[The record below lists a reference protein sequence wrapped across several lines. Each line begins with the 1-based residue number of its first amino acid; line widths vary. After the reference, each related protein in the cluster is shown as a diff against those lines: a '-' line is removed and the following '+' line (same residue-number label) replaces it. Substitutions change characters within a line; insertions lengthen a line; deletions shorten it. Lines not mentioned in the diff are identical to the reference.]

1 MSKPTTV
8 LLILM
13 AATFARESLAEPVYS
28 KPHDLLVEAIQEGR
42 ASGVLEGKV
51 AEHFTRQFHS
61 TGPLLVTAKV
71 IQSFP
76 RGDCKR
82 LEMVFTKKDVQTPK
96 GLTDA
101 ILKTQLNYCL
111 DGRPPIGLQGRVQ

>member
-1 MSKPTTV
+1 MNKSTAV
-8 LLILM
+8 FLILM
-13 AATFARESLAEPVYS
+13 AAFARESLAEPIYS
-28 KPHDLLVEAIQEGR
+28 NPHDLLVKAIQLGR

-61 TGPLLVTAKV
+61 TGPLLASATV

-76 RGDCKR
+76 RADCKR
-82 LEMVFTKKDVQTPK
+82 LEMVFTKKDVDTPK

-101 ILKTQLNYCL
+101 IMKTRLNYCL
-111 DGRPPIGLQGRVQ
+111 DGKPPIGLEGNSQ